1 MTHSYIITWSYTTD
15 GVNDMKMEFVKLVY
29 FSPTGTTKAVLQ
41 GIAKGINPGTME
53 LIDITRPDARKKP
66 LVTSEN
72 ELLVVGVPVYMGRV
86 PALLIEWLNAIHAHN
101 TPTVCVVVYG
111 NRVYEDALLEL
122 KNIVMKCRCIPIA
135 CAAYIGEHSF
145 SNSETPTAQGRPD
158 EDDLHHAEVFGQKIR
173 EKLQSISS
181 ISQISDVYVPGIY
194 PYRGDS
200 ELWTVDF
207 IAVSDECSQCGI
219 CAEVCPVGAV
229 DAENSRLIDTEK
241 CITCCACIKN
251 CPQSARSMKPGLVKD
266 ASKRLNTL
274 YKEQKMPEYFI

>member
-1 MTHSYIITWSYTTD
+1 
-15 GVNDMKMEFVKLVY
+15 MKIESVKSVY
-29 FSPTGTTKAVLQ
+29 FSPTGTTKAVVQ
-41 GIAKGINPGTME
+41 GIAHGINPDRME
-53 LIDITRPDARKKP
+53 LIDITRPDARKQP
-66 LVTSEN
+66 LLTSEN
-72 ELLVVGVPVYMGRV
+72 ELLVIGVPVYMGRV
-86 PALLIEWLNAIHAHN
+86 PALLIEWLNTIQAHN

-111 NRVYEDALLEL
+111 NRVYDDALLEL
-122 KNIVMKCRCIPIA
+122 KNIVMKCGCIPIA

-158 EDDLHHAEVFGQKIR
+158 EDDLNHAKVFGQKIR
-173 EKLQSISS
+173 EKLQSISL
-181 ISQISDVYVPGIY
+181 ISQISDVYAPGTY

-200 ELWTVDF
+200 KLWNVDF

-219 CAEVCPVGAV
+219 CAEKCPVGAV

-266 ASKRLNTL
+266 ASVRLHTL
-274 YKEQKMPEYFI
+274 YSQRKEPEYFI